1 MKPLTLSLMALI
13 LILGTMLV
21 YHHVTHIEM
30 TATQLIAKFW
40 FCYFAMFVGVLALI
54 LKSK

>member
-1 MKPLTLSLMALI
+1 MKLSLILLI

-21 YHHVTHIEM
+21 YHHLTHIEM

-40 FCYFAMFVGVLALI
+40 FCYFAMIVGVVCLI
-54 LKSK
+54 LKRK

>member
-1 MKPLTLSLMALI
+1 MNPLKTSLIALI

-40 FCYFAMFVGVLALI
+40 FCYFAMIAGLVCLI
-54 LKSK
+54 LKRK